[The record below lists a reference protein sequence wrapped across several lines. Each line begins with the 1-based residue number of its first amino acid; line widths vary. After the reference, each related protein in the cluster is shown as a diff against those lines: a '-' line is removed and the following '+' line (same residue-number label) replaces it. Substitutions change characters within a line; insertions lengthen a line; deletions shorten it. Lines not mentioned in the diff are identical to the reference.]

1 LGFKFDFDRHS
12 SLLSGADWSTT
23 WPELSYSMHTT
34 VIYGLVIQSDPLL
47 LPSVSDAQVVDVVI
61 RYGALDPLENLPVQG
76 NQVLLQLP
84 LDLRLLISNGCEVVV
99 DVPLNF
105 DPAVLRAYIL
115 GTAMAFILRQRGLL
129 VLHASCVARGDRA
142 IAFLGGSGWGK
153 STLAS
158 AFHQQGYR
166 LITDDV
172 MALRLDTDI
181 PQVVPSFPE
190 VKLLPD
196 AMAAVGAGAEAMPM
210 LHSLSHKHIQRLESR
225 FALGPVPLKQLFV
238 LRSGE
243 LNHIQSVPRSQ
254 AFSELIQHSR
264 AAKMLHDD
272 TCKIQHFH
280 QCSHLVKNV
289 PMAYLQRP
297 RSLEQLPQLIEFI
310 ESYLKTPDCVGLA

>member
-1 LGFKFDFDRHS
+1 
-12 SLLSGADWSTT
+12 
-23 WPELSYSMHTT
+23 MHTT
-34 VIYGLVIQSDPLL
+34 VAYGLVVQSDPLL
-47 LPSVSDAQVVDVVI
+47 LPPVSDAQVVDVVV
-61 RYGALDPLENLPVQG
+61 RYGALDPLEHLPVRG
-76 NQVLLQLP
+76 DRVFLQLP
-84 LDLRLLISNGCEVVV
+84 LDLRLLICSGCEVVV

-172 MALRLDTDI
+172 MALRLDTDL

-196 AMAAVGAGAEAMPM
+196 AMAAVGAGKDEIPM

-238 LRSGE
+238 LRAGE
-243 LNHIQSVPRSQ
+243 VNDIQPIPRAQ

-280 QCSHLVKNV
+280 QCSNLAKNV
-289 PMAYLQRP
+289 PMAYLHRP
-297 RSLEQLPQLIEFI
+297 RSLDRLPQLLDFI
-310 ESYLKTPDCVGLA
+310 ESYLKSTDCVGLA

>member
-1 LGFKFDFDRHS
+1 
-12 SLLSGADWSTT
+12 
-23 WPELSYSMHTT
+23 MHTT
-34 VIYGLVIQSDPLL
+34 IAYGLVVQSDHLL
-47 LPSVSDAQVVDVVI
+47 LPSVPGPQVADVVV
-61 RYGALDPLENLPVQG
+61 RFGVLDPIDNLSVQS
-76 NQVLLQLP
+76 NQIFLQLS
-84 LDLRLLISNGCEVVV
+84 LDLKLLIRDGCEVVV
-99 DVPLNF
+99 DAPPNF
-105 DPAVLRAYIL
+105 DPAVLRAFIL

-129 VLHASCVARGDRA
+129 VLHASCVARGDMA

-172 MALRLDTDI
+172 MALRLDNATA
-181 PQVVPSFPE
+181 QVVPSFPE

-196 AMAAVGAGAEAMPM
+196 AMAAVGADAMPM
-210 LHSLSHKHIQRLESR
+210 LQSLSHKHIQRLETR
-225 FALGPVPLKQLFV
+225 FALGPVPLKHLFV
-238 LRSGE
+238 LRAGE
-243 LNHIQSVPRSQ
+243 FNHIQSVPRPQ

-264 AAKMLHDD
+264 AAKMLHDE

-280 QCSHLVKNV
+280 QCSRLAKEV

-310 ESYLKTPDCVGLA
+310 ESHLKKLDCVSLA

>member
-1 LGFKFDFDRHS
+1 
-12 SLLSGADWSTT
+12 
-23 WPELSYSMHTT
+23 MHTT
-34 VIYGLVIQSDPLL
+34 VAYGLVIQSDQLL
-47 LPSVSDAQVVDVVI
+47 LPSVSEAQVVDVVV
-61 RYGALDPLENLPVQG
+61 RYGALDPLENLPVRG
-76 NQVLLQLP
+76 NQIFLQLP
-84 LDLRLLISNGCEVVV
+84 LNLRLLIRDGCEVVV
-99 DVPLNF
+99 DAPLNF
-105 DPAVLRAYIL
+105 APDVLRAYIL

-129 VLHASCVARGDRA
+129 VLHASCVARGDMA

-172 MALRLDTDI
+172 MAMRLDTDI

-196 AMAAVGAGAEAMPM
+196 AMAAVGAGTEAMPM
-210 LHSLSHKHIQRLESR
+210 LQALSHKHIQRLESR

-238 LRSGE
+238 LQSGE
-243 LNHIQSVPRSQ
+243 INHIQPVLRAQ

-264 AAKMLHDD
+264 AAKMLHDE

-280 QCSHLVKNV
+280 QCSRLAKDV

-297 RSLEQLPQLIEFI
+297 RSLDRLPQLIKFI
-310 ESYLKTPDCVGLA
+310 ESHLKTLDCVGLANP